1 MRPIQS
7 KEIRKDFYLNSQL
20 SILNSQ
26 LINVGSESTMKT
38 AIMYG
43 GGNIGRGF
51 IGKVFADS
59 GYEVCFL
66 DIMQDIIDEMNARGQ
81 YTVRIVSNAGEED
94 ATVKP
99 VRAVNS
105 LTGQAI
111 DEIVNCDI
119 MATAVGVNVLP
130 KIAPVIARGVAAR
143 MARSGR
149 PLDIILCENQ
159 LGADELMRGWI
170 YEKLAGEQRAW
181 ADANLGLVEASI
193 GRMVPPLTPEMREK
207 DKLLI
212 CVEPYSELPVDSD
225 AFKGPIPDLVGLVP
239 YSPFEFYI
247 KRKLFL
253 HNGGHALCAYLGYE
267 KGYEYIWQAIA
278 DPEIYAAAKASMMA
292 SAAALVAKFGE
303 GVRENV
309 ESNVTDLLFRFQNRA
324 LKDTVARVGADPAR
338 KLRRNDR
345 IVGAALFAIE
355 QGVDPAPIVKGIVA
369 ALRFDRAEDV
379 TAPQVQQVL
388 REQGVEGVMRQFMGL
403 TPGEPLYDMICAAYA
418 QQ

>member
-1 MRPIQS
+1 
-7 KEIRKDFYLNSQL
+7 
-20 SILNSQ
+20 
-26 LINVGSESTMKT
+26 MKT

-43 GGNIGRGF
+43 AGNIGRGF

-66 DIMQDIIDEMNARGQ
+66 DIMQEIIDEMNARGA
-81 YTVRIVSNAGEED
+81 YHVRIVSNAGEED
-94 ATVKP
+94 TVVKP

-105 LTGQAI
+105 LTEQAI

-130 KIAPVIARGVAAR
+130 KIAPVIAKGVAAR
-143 MARSGR
+143 MARNGK

-159 LGADELMRGWI
+159 LGADEMMRGWI
-170 YEKLAGEQRAW
+170 NEKLTDDQRVW
-181 ADANLGLVEASI
+181 ADKNLGLVEASI
-193 GRMVPPLTPEMREK
+193 GRMVPPLTPEMRAQ
-207 DKLLI
+207 DRLLI
-212 CVEPYSELPVDSD
+212 CVEPYSELPVDKD
-225 AFKGPIPDLVGLVP
+225 AFRGEIPDLKGLIP

-278 DPEIYAAAKASMMA
+278 DPEIYDAAKASMMA

-309 ESNVTDLLFRFQNRA
+309 ESNVTDLLFRFQNKA
-324 LKDTVARVGADPAR
+324 LKDTVARVGADPVR

-355 QGVDPAPIVKGIVA
+355 QGVDPAPIVKGIAA
-369 ALRFDRAEDV
+369 ALKFDRAEDA
-379 TAPQVQQVL
+379 TAPEIQRAL
-388 REQGVEGVMRQFMGL
+388 REQGIDFVMRQYMGL
-403 TPGEPLYDMICAAYA
+403 SPDEPLYGMIKAAVR
-418 QQ
+418 

>member
-1 MRPIQS
+1 
-7 KEIRKDFYLNSQL
+7 
-20 SILNSQ
+20 
-26 LINVGSESTMKT
+26 MKT
-38 AIMYG
+38 AVMYG

-66 DIMQDIIDEMNARGQ
+66 DIMQDIIDELNARGQ
-81 YTVRIVSNAGEED
+81 YTVRIVSNEGAQD
-94 ATVKP
+94 TTAKP

-105 LTGQAI
+105 LTDAAI
-111 DEIVNCDI
+111 DEIVNCGI

-130 KIAPVIARGVAAR
+130 RIAPVIAKGMVAR
-143 MARSGR
+143 MERTGR

-170 YEKLAGEQRAW
+170 YEQLTDEQKAW

-193 GRMVPPLTPEMREK
+193 GRMVPPLTPEMRAQ

-212 CVEPYSELPVDSD
+212 CVEPYCELPVDRD
-225 AFKGPIPDLVGLVP
+225 AFKGPIPELTGLIP

-278 DPEIYAAAKASMMA
+278 DPEIYEAAKASMMT
-292 SAAALVAKFGE
+292 SAAALVKKFGE

-309 ESNVTDLLFRFQNRA
+309 ENNVTDLLFRFQNRA
-324 LKDTVARVGADPAR
+324 LKDTVARVGADPVR

-355 QGVDPAPIVKGIVA
+355 QGVDPAPIVKGILA
-369 ALRFDRAEDV
+369 ALRFDRPEDA
-379 TAPQVQQVL
+379 TAPEVQAALKDHGIEYVL
-388 REQGVEGVMRQFMGL
+388 AHYMGL
-403 TPGEPLYDMICAAYA
+403 EPAEPLYAMIRDAYGK
-418 QQ
+418 

>member
-1 MRPIQS
+1 MIIPNC
-7 KEIRKDFYLNSQL
+7 EVY
-20 SILNSQ
+20 
-26 LINVGSESTMKT
+26 GMKT
-38 AIMYG
+38 AVMYG

-81 YTVRIVSNAGEED
+81 YTVRIVSNEGAQD
-94 ATVKP
+94 TTVKP

-105 LTGQAI
+105 LTEQAI

-130 KIAPVIARGVAAR
+130 KIAPVIAKGVIAR
-143 MARSGR
+143 MERSGK

-170 YEKLAGEQRAW
+170 DEKLNDEQRVW
-181 ADANLGLVEASI
+181 ADQNLGLVEASI
-193 GRMVPPLTPEMREK
+193 GRMVPPLTPEMRTQ
-207 DKLLI
+207 DRLLI
-212 CVEPYSELPVDSD
+212 CVEPYAELPVDKD
-225 AFKGPIPDLVGLVP
+225 AFKGEIPDLAGLIP

-253 HNGGHALCAYLGYE
+253 HNGGHALCAYLGYQ

-278 DPEIYAAAKASMMA
+278 DPEIYEAAKASMMT

-309 ESNVTDLLFRFQNRA
+309 ESNVTDLLFRFQNKA
-324 LKDTVARVGADPAR
+324 LKDTVARVGADPVR

-355 QGVDPAPIVKGIVA
+355 QGVDPTPIVKGIAA
-369 ALRFDRAEDV
+369 ALKFDRAEDA
-379 TAPQVQQVL
+379 TAPEIQRAL
-388 REQGVEGVMRQFMGL
+388 KEQGIDHVLSHYMGL
-403 TPGEPLYDMICAAYA
+403 NPDEPLYAMIRN
-418 QQ
+418 QLEG

>member
-1 MRPIQS
+1 
-7 KEIRKDFYLNSQL
+7 
-20 SILNSQ
+20 
-26 LINVGSESTMKT
+26 MKT
-38 AIMYG
+38 AVMYG

-66 DIMQDIIDEMNARGQ
+66 DIMRDIIDEMNARGE
-81 YTVRIVSNAGEED
+81 YTVRIVSNEGETD
-94 ATVKP
+94 TTVKP

-105 LTGQAI
+105 LTDRAI
-111 DEIVNCDI
+111 DEIVNCEI

-130 KIAPVIARGVAAR
+130 KIAPVIAKGVVAR
-143 MARSGR
+143 MERTGR

-170 YEKLAGEQRAW
+170 NEKLTDGQRAW

-193 GRMVPPLTPEMREK
+193 GRMVPPLTPEMRAK

-212 CVEPYSELPVDSD
+212 CVEPYAELPVDKD
-225 AFKGPIPDLVGLVP
+225 AFRGEIPDLVGLIP
-239 YSPFEFYI
+239 YTPFEFYI
-247 KRKLFL
+247 KHKLFL

-278 DPEIYAAAKASMMA
+278 DPEIYAAAKASMMT
-292 SAAALVAKFGE
+292 SAAALVKKFGE

-324 LKDTVARVGADPAR
+324 LKDTVARVGADPVR

-345 IVGAALFAIE
+345 IVGAALFAME
-355 QGVDPAPIVKGIVA
+355 QGVDPSPIVKGIVA
-369 ALRFDRAEDV
+369 ALKFDRAEDA
-379 TAPQVQQVL
+379 TAPEVQKAL
-388 REQGVEGVMRQFMGL
+388 REGGIDAVLERYMGL
-403 TPGEPLYDMICAAYA
+403 APDEPLFARIREAWAE
-418 QQ
+418 

>member
-1 MRPIQS
+1 
-7 KEIRKDFYLNSQL
+7 
-20 SILNSQ
+20 
-26 LINVGSESTMKT
+26 MKT
-38 AIMYG
+38 AVMYG

-81 YTVRIVSNAGEED
+81 YTVRIVSNEGAQD
-94 ATVKP
+94 TTVKP

-105 LTGQAI
+105 LTDAAI
-111 DEIVNCDI
+111 DEIVNCGI

-130 KIAPVIARGVAAR
+130 RIAPVIAKGMVAR
-143 MARSGR
+143 MERTGR

-170 YEKLAGEQRAW
+170 YEQLTDEQRAW

-193 GRMVPPLTPEMREK
+193 GRMVPPLTPEMRAR

-212 CVEPYSELPVDSD
+212 CVEPYCELPVDRD
-225 AFKGPIPDLVGLVP
+225 AFKGPIPELTGLIP

-278 DPEIYAAAKASMMA
+278 DPEIYEAAKASMMT
-292 SAAALVAKFGE
+292 SAAALVKKFGE

-309 ESNVTDLLFRFQNRA
+309 ENNVTDLLFRFQNRA
-324 LKDTVARVGADPAR
+324 LKDTVARVGADPVR

-355 QGVDPAPIVKGIVA
+355 QGVDPAPIVKGILA
-369 ALRFDRAEDV
+369 ALRFDRPEDA
-379 TAPQVQQVL
+379 TAPEVQAALKDQGIEYVL
-388 REQGVEGVMRQFMGL
+388 AHYMGL
-403 TPGEPLYDMICAAYA
+403 ESSEPLYAMIRDAYGK
-418 QQ
+418 

>member
-1 MRPIQS
+1 M
-7 KEIRKDFYLNSQL
+7 
-20 SILNSQ
+20 
-26 LINVGSESTMKT
+26 MKT

-66 DIMQDIIDEMNARGQ
+66 DIMQDIIDEMNARGE
-81 YTVRIVSNAGEED
+81 YTVRIVSNAETVNT
-94 ATVKP
+94 TVKP

-105 LTGQAI
+105 LTDQAI
-111 DEIVNCDI
+111 DEIVNCEI

-130 KIAPVIARGVAAR
+130 KIAPVIAKGMVAR
-143 MARSGR
+143 MERTGK

-170 YEKLAGEQRAW
+170 YERLTDAQKAW
-181 ADANLGLVEASI
+181 AEKNLGLVEASI
-193 GRMVPPLTPEMREK
+193 GRMVPPLTPEMRAQ

-212 CVEPYSELPVDSD
+212 CVEPYSELPVDKD
-225 AFKGPIPDLVGLVP
+225 AFKGEIPDLVGLIP

-278 DPEIYAAAKASMMA
+278 DPEIYEAAKASMMA
-292 SAAALVAKFGE
+292 SAHALVAKFGE

-309 ESNVTDLLFRFQNRA
+309 ESNVTDLLFRFQNKA
-324 LKDTVARVGADPAR
+324 LKDTVARVGADPVR

-355 QGVDPAPIVKGIVA
+355 QGVDPAPIVKGIAA
-369 ALRFDRAEDV
+369 ALKFDRAEDA
-379 TAPQVQQVL
+379 TAPEIQKAL
-388 REQGVEGVMRQFMGL
+388 KEQGVGFVMEHYMGL
-403 TPGEPLYDMICAAYA
+403 SPEEPLYGMIREACKA
-418 QQ
+418 

>member
-1 MRPIQS
+1 
-7 KEIRKDFYLNSQL
+7 
-20 SILNSQ
+20 
-26 LINVGSESTMKT
+26 MKT

-43 GGNIGRGF
+43 AGNIGRGF

-66 DIMQDIIDEMNARGQ
+66 DIMQEIIDEMNARGQ
-81 YTVRIVSNAGEED
+81 YNVRIVSNAETVD
-94 ATVKP
+94 TVVKP

-105 LTGQAI
+105 LTDQAI
-111 DEIVNCDI
+111 DEIVNCEI

-130 KIAPVIARGVAAR
+130 KIAPVIAKGMVAR
-143 MARSGR
+143 MERTGK

-170 YEKLAGEQRAW
+170 YERLTDDQKAW
-181 ADANLGLVEASI
+181 ADKNLGLVEASI
-193 GRMVPPLTPEMREK
+193 GRMVPPLTPEMRAQ

-212 CVEPYSELPVDSD
+212 CVEPYSDLPVDKD
-225 AFKGPIPDLVGLVP
+225 AFKGEIPDLVGLIP
-239 YSPFEFYI
+239 YTPFEFYI

-278 DPEIYAAAKASMMA
+278 DPEIYEAAKASMMA
-292 SAAALVAKFGE
+292 SAQALIAKFGE

-309 ESNVTDLLFRFQNRA
+309 ESNVTDLLFRFQNKA
-324 LKDTVARVGADPAR
+324 LKDTVARVGADPVR

-355 QGVDPAPIVKGIVA
+355 QGVDPSPIVKGIAA
-369 ALRFDRAEDV
+369 ALKFDRAEDA
-379 TAPQVQQVL
+379 TAPEIQKAL
-388 REQGVEGVMRQFMGL
+388 KEQGIDYVLEHYMEL
-403 TPGEPLYDMICAAYA
+403 KPEEALYGMIKAACKG
-418 QQ
+418 

>member
-1 MRPIQS
+1 
-7 KEIRKDFYLNSQL
+7 
-20 SILNSQ
+20 
-26 LINVGSESTMKT
+26 MKT

-43 GGNIGRGF
+43 AGNIGRGF

-66 DIMQDIIDEMNARGQ
+66 DIMQEIIDEMNARGQ
-81 YTVRIVSNAGEED
+81 YNVRIVSNAETVD
-94 ATVKP
+94 TVVKP

-105 LTGQAI
+105 LTDQAI
-111 DEIVNCDI
+111 DEIVNCEI

-130 KIAPVIARGVAAR
+130 KIAPVIAKGMVAR
-143 MARSGR
+143 MERTGK

-170 YEKLAGEQRAW
+170 YERLTDDQKAW
-181 ADANLGLVEASI
+181 ADKNLGLVEASI
-193 GRMVPPLTPEMREK
+193 GRMVPPLTPEMRAQ

-212 CVEPYSELPVDSD
+212 CVEPYSDLPVDKD
-225 AFKGPIPDLVGLVP
+225 AFKGEIPDLVGLIP
-239 YSPFEFYI
+239 YTPFEFYI

-278 DPEIYAAAKASMMA
+278 DPEIYEAAKASMMA
-292 SAAALVAKFGE
+292 SAQALIAKFGE
-303 GVRENV
+303 GIRENV
-309 ESNVTDLLFRFQNRA
+309 ESNVTDLLFRFQNKA
-324 LKDTVARVGADPAR
+324 LKDTVARVGADPVR

-355 QGVDPAPIVKGIVA
+355 QGVDPSPIVKGIVA
-369 ALRFDRAEDV
+369 ALKFDRAEDA
-379 TAPQVQQVL
+379 TAPEIQKAL
-388 REQGVEGVMRQFMGL
+388 KEQGIDYVLEHYMEL
-403 TPGEPLYDMICAAYA
+403 KPEEALYGMIKAACKG
-418 QQ
+418 

>member
-1 MRPIQS
+1 
-7 KEIRKDFYLNSQL
+7 
-20 SILNSQ
+20 
-26 LINVGSESTMKT
+26 MKT

-81 YTVRIVSNAGEED
+81 YTVRIVSNEGETD
-94 ATVKP
+94 TVVKP
-99 VRAVNS
+99 VRVVNS
-105 LTGQAI
+105 LTEQAI
-111 DEIVNCDI
+111 DEIVNCEI

-130 KIAPVIARGVAAR
+130 RIAPVIAKGMVAR
-143 MARSGR
+143 MERSGR

-170 YEKLAGEQRAW
+170 YEQLTDEQKAW
-181 ADANLGLVEASI
+181 ADNNLGLVEASI

-212 CVEPYSELPVDSD
+212 CVEPYSELPVDKY
-225 AFKGPIPDLVGLVP
+225 AFKGEIPDLVGLIP
-239 YSPFEFYI
+239 YTPFEFYI
-247 KRKLFL
+247 NRKLFL

-267 KGYEYIWQAIA
+267 KGYEHIWQAIA
-278 DPEIYAAAKASMMA
+278 DPEIYEAAKASMMT
-292 SAAALVAKFGE
+292 SAQALIAKFGE

-309 ESNVTDLLFRFQNRA
+309 EGNVTDLLFRFQNKA
-324 LKDTVARVGADPAR
+324 LKDTVARVGADPVR

-369 ALRFDRAEDV
+369 ALKFDRAEDA
-379 TAPQVQQVL
+379 TAPEIQRAL
-388 REQGVEGVMRQFMGL
+388 KEQGIDYVLEHYMGL
-403 TPGEPLYDMICAAYA
+403 SSDEPLFGMIKSEYSK
-418 QQ
+418 

>member
-1 MRPIQS
+1 
-7 KEIRKDFYLNSQL
+7 
-20 SILNSQ
+20 
-26 LINVGSESTMKT
+26 MKT

-43 GGNIGRGF
+43 AGNIGRGF

-66 DIMQDIIDEMNARGQ
+66 DIMQEIIDEMNARGQ
-81 YTVRIVSNAGEED
+81 YHVHIVSNAETVD
-94 ATVKP
+94 TVVKP

-105 LTGQAI
+105 LTEQAI

-130 KIAPVIARGVAAR
+130 KIAPVIAKGMVAR
-143 MARSGR
+143 MERTGK

-170 YEKLAGEQRAW
+170 YERLNDEQKAW
-181 ADANLGLVEASI
+181 AEKNLGLVEASI
-193 GRMVPPLTPEMREK
+193 GRMVPPLTPEMRAK

-212 CVEPYSELPVDSD
+212 CVEPYSELPVDKD
-225 AFKGPIPDLVGLVP
+225 AFRGEIPDLVGLIP

-278 DPEIYAAAKASMMA
+278 DPEIYEAAKASMMT
-292 SAAALVAKFGE
+292 SAHALVAKFGE
-303 GVRENV
+303 GVRSNV
-309 ESNVTDLLFRFQNRA
+309 ESNVTDLLFRFQNKA
-324 LKDTVARVGADPAR
+324 LKDTVARVGADPVR

-355 QGVDPAPIVKGIVA
+355 QGVDPSPIVKGIAA
-369 ALRFDRAEDV
+369 ALRFDREEDA
-379 TAPQVQQVL
+379 TAPEIQKAL
-388 REQGVEGVMRQFMGL
+388 KEQGLDYVLAHYMGL
-403 TPGEPLYDMICAAYA
+403 APDEPLYGMIKAACEA
-418 QQ
+418 

>member
-1 MRPIQS
+1 
-7 KEIRKDFYLNSQL
+7 
-20 SILNSQ
+20 
-26 LINVGSESTMKT
+26 MKT

-43 GGNIGRGF
+43 AGNIGRGF

-66 DIMQDIIDEMNARGQ
+66 DIMQEIIDEVNARGQ
-81 YTVRIVSNAGEED
+81 YNVRIVSNAGEQD
-94 ATVKP
+94 TVVKP

-105 LTGQAI
+105 LTDQAI
-111 DEIVNCDI
+111 DEIVNCEI

-130 KIAPVIARGVAAR
+130 KIAPVIAKGMVAR
-143 MARSGR
+143 MERTGR
-149 PLDIILCENQ
+149 PLDVILCENQ

-170 YEKLAGEQRAW
+170 YERLTEEQKAW
-181 ADANLGLVEASI
+181 ADKNLGLVEASI
-193 GRMVPPLTPEMREK
+193 GRMVPPLTPEMRAQ

-212 CVEPYSELPVDSD
+212 CVEPYSELPVDKD
-225 AFKGPIPDLVGLVP
+225 AFKGEIPDLVGLIP

-267 KGYEYIWQAIA
+267 KGYEYIWQAIG
-278 DPEIYAAAKASMMA
+278 DPEIYEAAKASMMT
-292 SAAALVAKFGE
+292 SAEALVQKFGE

-309 ESNVTDLLFRFQNRA
+309 ENNVTDLLERFQNKA
-324 LKDTVARVGADPAR
+324 LKDTVARVGADPVR

-355 QGVDPAPIVKGIVA
+355 QGVDPAPIVKGIAA
-369 ALRFDRAEDV
+369 ALKFDRAEDA
-379 TAPQVQQVL
+379 TAPEIQKAL
-388 REQGVEGVMRQFMGL
+388 RENGIDYVLSHYMGL
-403 TPGEPLYDMICAAYA
+403 APDEPLYGMIKEAVE
-418 QQ
+418 

>member
-1 MRPIQS
+1 
-7 KEIRKDFYLNSQL
+7 
-20 SILNSQ
+20 
-26 LINVGSESTMKT
+26 MKT

-66 DIMQDIIDEMNARGQ
+66 DIMQDVIDEMNARGQ
-81 YTVRIVSNAGEED
+81 YTVRIVSNAGEQD
-94 ATVKP
+94 TTVKP

-105 LTGQAI
+105 LTDQAI
-111 DEIVNCDI
+111 DEIVNCEI

-130 KIAPVIARGVAAR
+130 RIAPVIAKGMVAR
-143 MARSGR
+143 MERTGK

-170 YEKLAGEQRAW
+170 YEKLTDDQRAW
-181 ADANLGLVEASI
+181 AEKNLGLVEASI
-193 GRMVPPLTPEMREK
+193 GRMVPPLTPEMRAQ

-212 CVEPYSELPVDSD
+212 CVEPYSELPVDRD
-225 AFKGPIPDLVGLVP
+225 AFRGEIPDLVGLIP

-278 DPEIYAAAKASMMA
+278 DPEIYEAAKASMMT

-303 GVRENV
+303 GIRENV
-309 ESNVTDLLFRFQNRA
+309 ESNVTDLLFRFQNKA
-324 LKDTVARVGADPAR
+324 LKDTVARVGADPVR

-355 QGVDPAPIVKGIVA
+355 QGVDPAPIVKGILA
-369 ALRFDRAEDV
+369 ALQFDRAEDA
-379 TAPQVQQVL
+379 TAPEIQKAL
-388 REQGVEGVMRQFMGL
+388 REQGIGYVLEHYMGL
-403 TPGEPLYDMICAAYA
+403 KPEESLYGMIQAEYGR
-418 QQ
+418 

>member
-1 MRPIQS
+1 
-7 KEIRKDFYLNSQL
+7 
-20 SILNSQ
+20 
-26 LINVGSESTMKT
+26 MKT

-81 YTVRIVSNAGEED
+81 YTVRIVSNQDEQD
-94 ATVKP
+94 TIVKP

-105 LTGQAI
+105 LTDQAI
-111 DEIVNCDI
+111 EEIVNCEI

-130 KIAPVIARGVAAR
+130 RIAPVIAKGIAAR
-143 MARSGR
+143 MKRTGR

-170 YEKLAGEQRAW
+170 NEYLSDEQCAW
-181 ADANLGLVEASI
+181 ADDNLGLVEASV
-193 GRMVPPLTPEMREK
+193 GRMVPPLTPEMRAK

-212 CVEPYSELPVDSD
+212 CVEPYSDLPVDRD
-225 AFKGPIPDLVGLVP
+225 AFKGPIPYLKGLIP

-267 KGYEYIWQAIA
+267 KGCEYIWQAIA
-278 DPEIYAAAKASMMA
+278 DPEIYEAARASMMA
-292 SAAALVAKFGE
+292 SAQALVEKFGE
-303 GVRENV
+303 GVRMNV
-309 ESNVTDLLFRFQNRA
+309 ESNIADLLFRFQNRA
-324 LKDTVARVGADPAR
+324 LKDTVARVGADPVR

-355 QGVDPAPIVKGIVA
+355 QGVDPAPIVRGIVA
-369 ALRFDRAEDV
+369 ALKFDRAEDSAAQEIQ
-379 TAPQVQQVL
+379 TALKEKGIEYVL
-388 REQGVEGVMRQFMGL
+388 GYYMGL
-403 TPGEPLYDMICAAYA
+403 SPDEALCQMIIDNEKMCAHNAEGKP
-418 QQ
+418 